1 MRENGISEL
10 IRILFAVSSDDSIIM
25 PSISRASL
33 PLQYCPQTMEL
44 VDAPENPSPH
54 IMSTN
59 GRTQS
64 GDSESNVLLPPLR
77 AYI

>member
-10 IRILFAVSSDDSIIM
+10 RRVLFAVSSDDSIIM
-25 PSISRASL
+25 SSISRASL
-33 PLQYCPQTMEL
+33 PLQYCPQTMEP
-44 VDAPENPSPH
+44 VNPSPH
-54 IMSTN
+54 IMSIN

>member
-1 MRENGISEL
+1 MGISEL
-10 IRILFAVSSDDSIIM
+10 RRVLFAISSDDSIIM

-44 VDAPENPSPH
+44 VDAPENPSPR

-59 GRTQS
+59 AGTQS
-64 GDSESNVLLPPLR
+64 GDSESNVLLHPLR
-77 AYI
+77 GYI